1 MEGPGCTFYLVLPL
15 EYLRGGDGGV
25 FEPHSELRQEL
36 FTLCTIP
43 CPSIDSLFTAKV
55 ESENGTTSD
64 MMEAFVSLEVR
75 IAPGILHYMHAFPKV
90 IDNDN

>member
-1 MEGPGCTFYLVLPL
+1 MA
-15 EYLRGGDGGV
+15 V
-25 FEPHSELRQEL
+25 FLSPIQNYDRNYSLYAL
-36 FTLCTIP
+36 SVP